1 MQFRKT
7 TGTGIGG
14 DLNARRRLPREHL
27 TKNRMECSHMGGDMK
42 EDSTQK
48 ALMDLRGTI
57 EGKERRKSRV
67 ISKLIGARCE
77 VEDVLLSSSGSTI
90 LSLQERDRLGVL
102 MGAIDN
108 IVRRIE
114 EVQ

>member
-1 MQFRKT
+1 
-7 TGTGIGG
+7 
-14 DLNARRRLPREHL
+14 
-27 TKNRMECSHMGGDMK
+27 MGGDMK
-42 EDSTQK
+42 EDGTQK
-48 ALMDLRGTI
+48 ALMDLRGTT

-77 VEDVLLSSSGSTI
+77 MEDVLLSSSGSSI
-90 LSLQERDRLGVL
+90 LSSQERLRLGVL